1 MIALPPLPIGYEA
14 GWAPQA
20 VRVVARREIRALGG
34 GEKTPSR
41 SRTIAHIIIVIV
53 LTGTVGLLLELTV
66 TT

>member
-1 MIALPPLPIGYEA
+1 M
-14 GWAPQA
+14 
-20 VRVVARREIRALGG
+20 VARREIRALGG

-41 SRTIAHIIIVIV
+41 SPTIAHIIIVIV